1 MVPELRKRH
10 RIIWQIG
17 SVLLCLGFAA
27 AVWVLPQPVAQT
39 QAFQKIDPALPRI
52 LDTQESEELT
62 INLRGDSTIGT
73 QLEFIIKEPLEQ
85 PVAQLYWQYTFIGV
99 LGPKGTQRF
108 PISGTR
114 LAKAPYFLQIVN
126 PFEKTGIQKFN
137 FNP

>member
-17 SVLLCLGFAA
+17 SVLLCLGFAG
-27 AVWVLPQPVAQT
+27 AVWVLPQPVTQT
-39 QAFQKIDPALPRI
+39 QPFRKIDPPLPRI

-73 QLEFIIKEPLEQ
+73 QLEFIIKKPLEQ
-85 PVAQLYWQYTFIGV
+85 PVAQLYWQYIFIGV
-99 LGPKGTQRF
+99 LGPKGIQRF
-108 PISGTR
+108 PISGAR

>member
-10 RIIWQIG
+10 RLIWQLGSMVMVIG
-17 SVLLCLGFAA
+17 FLGAI
-27 AVWVLPQPVAQT
+27 VVLPQSVT
-39 QAFQKIDPALPRI
+39 QSKLIHQIDPPLHRI

-62 INLRGDSTIGT
+62 INLRGDPALGT
-73 QLEFIIKEPLEQ
+73 QLEFIIKKPLEQ
-85 PVAQLYWQYTFIGV
+85 PMAQLFWQYSFIGV

-114 LAKAPYFLQIVN
+114 MPKAPYFLQIVN
-126 PFEKTGIQKFN
+126 PFDKTDIQKFS

>member
-17 SVLLCLGFAA
+17 SVLLCLVFAA
-27 AVWVLPQPVAQT
+27 AVWVLPQPVT
-39 QAFQKIDPALPRI
+39 PTKLFRKIDSPLPRI

-73 QLEFIIKEPLEQ
+73 QLEFIFKKPLAQ
-85 PVAQLYWQYTFIGV
+85 PVAQLYWQYTFIGM
-99 LGPKGTQRF
+99 LGPKGIQRF

-126 PFEKTGIQKFN
+126 PLEKTGIQKFN

>member
-10 RIIWQIG
+10 RLIWQIG
-17 SVLLCLGFAA
+17 SVVILIGFVGAI
-27 AVWVLPQPVAQT
+27 VVLPQPVTQT
-39 QAFQKIDPALPRI
+39 KLFRKIDLPLPRI

-62 INLRGDSTIGT
+62 INLRGDSTTGT
-73 QLEFIIKEPLEQ
+73 QLEFIIKKPLEQ
-85 PVAQLYWQYTFIGV
+85 PVAKLYWQYSFIGV
-99 LGPKGTQRF
+99 LGSKGIQRF
-108 PISGTR
+108 PVSGAR